1 MLMHASETETYP
13 ADNKF
18 TGIIG
23 WAHARH
29 FFTPAKMIAGY
40 RVKSS
45 PLFLQATHQFNPSQP
60 AEILSTKKALAFKQT
75 LRADHESRIQRKT
88 ANEKRKFYS

>member
-1 MLMHASETETYP
+1 MLMHASETYP

-18 TGIIG
+18 T

-29 FFTPAKMIAGY
+29 FFTPAKMVAGY

-45 PLFLQATHQFNPSQP
+45 PLQATDQFNPSQP
-60 AEILSTKKALAFKQT
+60 AEILSMKKHWLSNK
-75 LRADHESRIQRKT
+75 RYGRNHESTIQQKT